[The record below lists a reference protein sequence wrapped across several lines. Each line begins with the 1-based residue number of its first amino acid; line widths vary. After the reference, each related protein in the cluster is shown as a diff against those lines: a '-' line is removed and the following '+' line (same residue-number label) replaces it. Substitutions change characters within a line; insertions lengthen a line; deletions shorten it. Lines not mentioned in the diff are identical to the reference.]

1 MDWDEIL
8 GGVGGAAALGM
19 LYKAYEDLGGIG
31 GDAQNYANQLASTL
45 QGQTQFQPYTL
56 TGAQGGTYRAGPD
69 GQYRLNLSPEQMAMS
84 QNLFGQAG
92 GFLDAATQGTEARTS
107 DIFSEMY
114 KAMEEPMNRQR
125 LNNEERLAAQGR
137 LGVSSNMFGG
147 MAPETFE
154 MNKAQ
159 QEAMNN
165 AYFAATQQAQREQ
178 AQQAGLGAQYMG
190 LGYMPQ
196 QQLLAQLQP
205 GLTSAAQRQQAQMYG
220 AGLFGETSMAGIDA
234 LLAANLG
241 RANLI
246 GNAGAGLLSSLF
258 APGEQGGILTGLIDA
273 LGSSGSDDGG
283 P

>member
-1 MDWDEIL
+1 MEWEDIL
-8 GGVGGAAALGM
+8 GGVGGAAALGL
-19 LYKAYEDLGGIG
+19 LYKAYDDLGDIG
-31 GDAQNYANQLASTL
+31 GDARGYANELASML

-56 TGAQGGTYRAGPD
+56 TGAQGGTYMAGPD

-92 GFLDAATQGTEARTS
+92 GFLDAATQDPSARTA
-107 DIFSEMY
+107 DIFGQMQS
-114 KAMEEPMNRQR
+114 AMQPGMERQA
-125 LNNEERLAAQGR
+125 LANEERLAAQGR

-205 GLTSAAQRQQAQMYG
+205 GLTSAAQQQQAQMYG
-220 AGLFGETSMAGIDA
+220 AGLFGETTMSGIDA
-234 LLAANLG
+234 LLASNLG

-258 APGEQGGILTGLIDA
+258 APGEQGGILTGLIT
-273 LGSSGSDDGG
+273 
-283 P
+283 